1 MYVEV
6 DGTDEEVFAVYIPK
20 GYRDAL
26 ECPDSPEWVTAIN
39 RILTQLEE
47 NEFAHFVQ
55 RTPAMNVIPSRYV
68 FAYKEPVKDGEEGT
82 YKVRLVL
89 DGSKQ
94 EYGVDYLDSWAPSL
108 PSAGW
113 RLFLHIC
120 AVEDLELA
128 SVDVKNAYIQ
138 VPMSTGGHYKIH
150 IRAPQGM
157 DVPPGMVL
165 ELDRALEGSK
175 QAGHLWY
182 KFLREVLE
190 SFGFSSLNTAETI
203 YVRGTL
209 GGGDF
214 QMLAIHVDDIQ
225 IASQSKAL
233 EEKFVEEI
241 QTKFQIKRGSDARFV
256 GLDLSR
262 DRGARTIK
270 VTCKTKI
277 AQLLEKHGL
286 EDAHVKYTPCRPGV
300 QMTRES
306 TSEKA
311 DIDEYQRLVGGFQ
324 FIREF
329 RPDIA
334 FAVGRLSRYLSCPN
348 KDHMEAAEYLA
359 GYLRRTA
366 DMGME
371 FGGKGDDPYGIRVV
385 TDSDHG
391 MCTDTGRSTSGISVY
406 VGRSLVIHKS
416 KLQHL
421 VTLSIGE
428 AELVAVTVGVCEGKW
443 GRGMLEQLVG
453 VKPHIKAHTDSLSVV
468 QMANQQQHLQRTR
481 HLNIKRHFLK
491 EEVAEGRLSVLH
503 IRGKDN
509 TADIFTKP
517 LGRVI
522 FQRLREALGVR

>member
-1 MYVEV
+1 
-6 DGTDEEVFAVYIPK
+6 
-20 GYRDAL
+20 RDAL

-47 NEFAHFVQ
+47 NEFARFER
-55 RTPAMNVIPSRYV
+55 RTPAINVIPSRCV

-138 VPMSTGGHYKIH
+138 VPMSTGGHYIIH
-150 IRAPQGM
+150 IRAPPGM

-175 QAGHLWY
+175 QAGHLLY

-190 SFGFSSLNTAETI
+190 GFGFSSLNTAETI

-209 GGGDF
+209 AGGDF

-241 QTKFQIKRGSDARFV
+241 QIKFQIKRGSDARFV

-306 TSEKA
+306 TFEKA
-311 DIDEYQRLVGGFQ
+311 DIDEYQKLVGGFQ

-371 FGGKGDDPYGIRVV
+371 
-385 TDSDHG
+385 
-391 MCTDTGRSTSGISVY
+391 
-406 VGRSLVIHKS
+406 SLVIHKS

-428 AELVAVTVGVCEGKW
+428 AELVAITVGVCIGKW
-443 GRGMLEQLVG
+443 GRGMLEQLLG
-453 VKPHIKAHTDSLSVV
+453 VRPHIKAHTDSLLVV

-491 EEVAEGRLSVLH
+491 EEVAEGRLSVQH

-522 FQRLREALGVR
+522 FQRLREALGVH

>member
-1 MYVEV
+1 
-6 DGTDEEVFAVYIPK
+6 
-20 GYRDAL
+20 
-26 ECPDSPEWVTAIN
+26 
-39 RILTQLEE
+39 
-47 NEFAHFVQ
+47 
-55 RTPAMNVIPSRYV
+55 
-68 FAYKEPVKDGEEGT
+68 
-82 YKVRLVL
+82 
-89 DGSKQ
+89 
-94 EYGVDYLDSWAPSL
+94 
-108 PSAGW
+108 
-113 RLFLHIC
+113 
-120 AVEDLELA
+120 
-128 SVDVKNAYIQ
+128 
-138 VPMSTGGHYKIH
+138 
-150 IRAPQGM
+150 
-157 DVPPGMVL
+157 
-165 ELDRALEGSK
+165 
-175 QAGHLWY
+175 
-182 KFLREVLE
+182 
-190 SFGFSSLNTAETI
+190 
-203 YVRGTL
+203 
-209 GGGDF
+209 
-214 QMLAIHVDDIQ
+214 
-225 IASQSKAL
+225 
-233 EEKFVEEI
+233 
-241 QTKFQIKRGSDARFV
+241 FV

-428 AELVAVTVGVCEGKW
+428 AE
-443 GRGMLEQLVG
+443 
-453 VKPHIKAHTDSLSVV
+453 
-468 QMANQQQHLQRTR
+468 
-481 HLNIKRHFLK
+481 
-491 EEVAEGRLSVLH
+491 
-503 IRGKDN
+503 
-509 TADIFTKP
+509 
-517 LGRVI
+517 
-522 FQRLREALGVR
+522 